1 MSYPKSPNFGLSV
14 LTDLAQFRPHF
25 TRTSIFAP
33 PSVRQKDTT
42 SIHEHL
48 VRLAGYDFGLRGI
61 RPHSRI

>member
-14 LTDLAQFRPHF
+14 LSDLAQFRPHF

-48 VRLAGYDFGLRGI
+48 VRL
-61 RPHSRI
+61 